1 MDKLASWP
9 SRICTRPPQCQEPSE
24 RCSEETE
31 PRGYSDLRGLSRRR
45 CLVPG
50 AQKSHQPR
58 GRFSGL
64 DLIQDIPQKEQLFL
78 ASWISI
84 LSLKTSERACRK
96 GSELRTPWQ
105 TQGGGSGGRE
115 GRGTCLLRLTSLPCL
130 CLVSALPAGRA
141 GGAEQHSHQAAGA
154 AVDQHLPLCLPQHRG
169 GQPDH
174 RQPSSPGLP
183 RVPRPPAMELSYRLH
198 LMYFSGS
205 FLSPSKASFLPVTGC
220 SCSQRAPKDI

>member
-130 CLVSALPAGRA
+130 CLVFALSLPCLQEGL
-141 GGAEQHSHQAAGA
+141 AELNSTAIK
-154 AVDQHLPLCLPQHRG
+154 PQV
-169 GQPDH
+169 QPWINT
-174 RQPSSPGLP
+174 
-183 RVPRPPAMELSYRLH
+183 
-198 LMYFSGS
+198 
-205 FLSPSKASFLPVTGC
+205 FLSVSHNIEEVSLTTGSRQAQDYPVFPGPQRWSCLTDCTLCISQAHFSHPRRLAS
-220 SCSQRAPKDI
+220 SQ